1 MLYIRLEEKL
11 LPHLNN
17 NKNEVQTVFSTA
29 ERSENLVSSHTLM
42 ENTGNVG
49 LSLISWQSYFHFHAK
64 LRQGKNDTVG
74 YIMITICKAPGAY

>member
-1 MLYIRLEEKL
+1 MLYIHLEEKL
-11 LPHLNN
+11 LPHLSNN
-17 NKNEVQTVFSTA
+17 QREVQTVFSTA

-42 ENTGNVG
+42 ENTCDAG

-74 YIMITICKAPGAY
+74 YIMITISKAPGAY

>member
-42 ENTGNVG
+42 VMLGFLSFHGN
-49 LSLISWQSYFHFHAK
+49 LTFIFMQSYAK
-64 LRQGKNDTVG
+64 EKNDTVG